1 MFRRVSVFRY
11 FFFTAA
17 SLKQTDSTR
26 QLISDASPV
35 RRRRRRRCTSDRPL
49 AQSVAALRTHFL
61 RKGAHAPI
69 ATSSAKRKRKEKT
82 SKGGPLGLLLDCP

>member
-35 RRRRRRRCTSDRPL
+35 RRRRRRTSDRPL

>member
-35 RRRRRRRCTSDRPL
+35 RRRRRCTSDRPL